1 MISEDYLKKRI
12 KEAHEKRASNA
23 ERLRRRIE
31 LGYIKGKVYPDGRI
45 SYQTSPKGIQH
56 WYDTRTLVNFV
67 IEAFD
72 RNETTF
78 GRRIC
83 HINGKWQLQIRGKHL
98 RRLLKAM
105 PNVKQIGRTLVEEKR
120 TKNEIK

>member
-1 MISEDYLKKRI
+1 MNEGYFNQLIF
-12 KEAHEKRASNA
+12 EANERCASNF
-23 ERLRRRIE
+23 ERLCRHVE

-56 WYDTRTLVNFV
+56 WHDTQTLVRLV
-67 IEAFD
+67 TEAFD
-72 RNETTF
+72 RNESVY

-105 PNVKQIGRTLVEEKR
+105 PNVKQVGRMLVEESK
-120 TKNEIK
+120 

>member
-1 MISEDYLKKRI
+1 MVSDDYLKKRI
-12 KEAHEKRASNA
+12 EEAHEKRASNA

-31 LGYIKGKVYPDGRI
+31 LGYIKGKVYPDGTI
-45 SYQTSPKGIQH
+45 SYQTSPKGIQNWH
-56 WYDTRTLVNFV
+56 DTRTLVRLV
-67 IEAFD
+67 TEIFD
-72 RNETTF
+72 RNEKVC

-105 PNVKQIGRTLVEEKR
+105 PKVKQVGRLLIEEK
-120 TKNEIK
+120 NS

>member
-1 MISEDYLKKRI
+1 MMNEEHLNRLIA
-12 KEAHEKRASNA
+12 EANEKRAANA
-23 ERLRRRIE
+23 EKLRRRIE

-56 WYDTRTLVNFV
+56 WYDTRTLVTKVTEN
-67 IEAFD
+67 FD
-72 RNETTF
+72 RNEKTS

-83 HINGKWQLQIRGKHL
+83 HINSKWQLQIRGKHL

-105 PNVKQIGRTLVEEKR
+105 PNVKQVGRMLIEEK
-120 TKNEIK
+120 